1 MDKKTYVS
9 FMLSL
14 LLLYKNFSVIIF
26 RLFSFRFFIEGKIR
40 NSFQSHVR
48 KASNFF
54 YLVFLYWRKTLCD
67 MLCNYYIE
75 RTKHISLHSLFL
87 YGRNLSVLLWS
98 LSDRRKHTC
107 HYCVPF
113 YWRKLYDMLYNRSHI
128 GKHSWLCVSSLLY
141 TMLSSFLLHSFDS
154 LGKCEIWYVWSLSD
168 RKHIVAYAPLN
179 FCFFIEGNSDHMLYN
194 CYLIEENIRD
204 FVLLYWRKL
213 CLNLSLKSIPKK
225 KTHHHLHPS
234 LIFSFPYW
242 RKSGV

>member
-1 MDKKTYVS
+1 MWVYFLFLQEGKESVTNNLFYCILLSRIHCCFKFWIRKHVS
-9 FMLSL
+9 SMLSL
-14 LLLYKNFSVIIF
+14 LFLYGNISVIIF
-26 RLFSFRFFIEGKIR
+26 RLSSYPSLLEEKSQIL
-40 NSFQSHVR
+40 
-48 KASNFF
+48 SNLREEID
-54 YLVFLYWRKTLCD
+54 LVFLSWRKTLCD

-75 RTKHISLHSLFL
+75 RTKHISLHLLFL

-168 RKHIVAYAPLN
+168 RKHIIAYAPFN
-179 FCFFIEGNSDHMLYN
+179 FCFFIEGSRCISM
-194 CYLIEENIRD
+194 IGIR
-204 FVLLYWRKL
+204 
-213 CLNLSLKSIPKK
+213 
-225 KTHHHLHPS
+225 
-234 LIFSFPYW
+234 
-242 RKSGV
+242 